1 MPAIAALPGSAAE
14 RCQQR
19 QCHAALWLELKSS
32 GRDPGYQFSEMNIVI
47 IIIIIIYIYIFIHLF
62 IFIFR
67 WTDIHWPRS
76 VLHDYACLGWWS
88 PSGQGVSVWP
98 RVHQPA
104 IVQCMLFRSWTT
116 LLLLHPGGTWWNP
129 SPLGMIAVMVRQ
141 PFHFRVTSQLY
152 FEWSTCTHYYLGFF
166 VTFCYGHAY
175 WLYYR
180 YSDDDGGGDDDDDD
194 DDRHCNVR
202 PFFHQSTP
210 WMETN
215 EGSRLGAVVLGQ
227 RNAQEHFGRVGSLCK
242 SKCVCGFSISWN
254 LEIYMI
260 FLYFSAISAPTCS
273 KCSTSSGD
281 VWSICR
287 ETPVSLPVRALVLQ
301 GFHINRRRI

>member
-1 MPAIAALPGSAAE
+1 MVEPIAPGNDSSHGEAALSFSSHFPII
-14 RCQQR
+14 
-19 QCHAALWLELKSS
+19 LWVVNMYSL
-32 GRDPGYQFSEMNIVI
+32 
-47 IIIIIIYIYIFIHLF
+47 
-62 IFIFR
+62 
-67 WTDIHWPRS
+67 
-76 VLHDYACLGWWS
+76 
-88 PSGQGVSVWP
+88 
-98 RVHQPA
+98 
-104 IVQCMLFRSWTT
+104 LFR
-116 LLLLHPGGTWWNP
+116 
-129 SPLGMIAVMVRQ
+129 
-141 PFHFRVTSQLY
+141 
-152 FEWSTCTHYYLGFF
+152 FF

-287 ETPVSLPVRALVLQ
+287 ETPVSLPVRALVLK